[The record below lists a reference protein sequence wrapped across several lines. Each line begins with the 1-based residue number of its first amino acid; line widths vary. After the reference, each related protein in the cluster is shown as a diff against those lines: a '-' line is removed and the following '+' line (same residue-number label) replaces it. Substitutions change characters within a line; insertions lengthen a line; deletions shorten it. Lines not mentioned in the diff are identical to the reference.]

1 MPGREEGYTVQVL
14 VSESRRL
21 LLSRLSGPAP
31 LLWTW
36 VQQQLKP
43 GQNYIEI
50 NRKTF
55 LRETGYQSPNTYKK
69 ARDLLLY
76 HKLLYPTRR
85 KDVFWVNTNFI
96 TAP

>member
-1 MPGREEGYTVQVL
+1 MPGREEGQVVQVL
-14 VSESRRL
+14 VSENRRKVL
-21 LLSRLSGPAP
+21 AQLTGPAP

-55 LRETGYQSPNTYKK
+55 MHETGYRSENSYKK
-69 ARDLLLY
+69 GRDLLLY

-96 TAP
+96 TT